1 MVSSAAG
8 LERTAAKGEAVR
20 SDPAERGQGRKFGV
34 VRGGRVRGRGHQPP
48 MAVGAPAQRGSQVY
62 KNTPSRNPR
71 AGASARNHRHLPPLR
86 YFRSPSRGYSAPPC
100 GIKYVRSRSPRASSA
115 PLLSQRFPPRP
126 ALPLPRLSPLSP
138 LPMLRLLL
146 VALAMLCSSVQALT
160 LGAPARAAS
169 RASHIDMAAAKI
181 RTGDMVKVLS
191 GDDKGTVAK
200 VGTLC
205 GPHASIHLLER
216 VIKIDPK
223 RSMVTVEGV
232 NMQTK
237 HMKPMKEGEQGRI
250 VTRETPMHISKVTAT
265 GDSTPEAEAASEE
278 QE

>member
-1 MVSSAAG
+1 M
-8 LERTAAKGEAVR
+8 RW
-20 SDPAERGQGRKFGV
+20 
-34 VRGGRVRGRGHQPP
+34 RVP
-48 MAVGAPAQRGSQVY
+48 
-62 KNTPSRNPR
+62 KK
-71 AGASARNHRHLPPLR
+71 
-86 YFRSPSRGYSAPPC
+86 C
-100 GIKYVRSRSPRASSA
+100 
-115 PLLSQRFPPRP
+115 
-126 ALPLPRLSPLSP
+126 
-138 LPMLRLLL
+138 
-146 VALAMLCSSVQALT
+146 
-160 LGAPARAAS
+160 
-169 RASHIDMAAAKI
+169 HIDMAAAKI

-200 VGTLC
+200 
-205 GPHASIHLLER
+205 